1 MIRIRKVYTRTFRKG
16 TFRRRERIAIHVNTN
31 TEIELHEIVDS
42 FREVKQ
48 LFFQLMSEM
57 SCRFGVTGIQLMTLK
72 ALRDRPDIGLGELA
86 DHMRL
91 GSSTLSGVIERLVKA
106 ELVSRERPVH
116 NRRALVLKLSPKGAG
131 VLEEADSAYRK
142 YLSGLNDLDPEE
154 VRAMLQ
160 THQKIIKKLEKVRDE
175 NHHE

>member
-1 MIRIRKVYTRTFRKG
+1 M
-16 TFRRRERIAIHVNTN
+16 NTN

-48 LFFQLMSEM
+48 LFFQLMSDM

-72 ALRDRPDIGLGELA
+72 ALRDRPEIGLGELA

-91 GSSTLSGVIERLVKA
+91 GSSTVSGVIDRLVKA
-106 ELVSRERPVH
+106 ELVIRERPVN
-116 NRRALVLKLSPKGAG
+116 NRRTLVLKLSDKGEQ
-131 VLEEADSAYRK
+131 VLENADSAYRV
-142 YLSGLNDLDPEE
+142 YLAGLNDLDPEE
-154 VRAMLQ
+154 LRIMLAA
-160 THQKIIKKLEKVRDE
+160 HRKIIKKLEEVRDE

>member
-1 MIRIRKVYTRTFRKG
+1 M
-16 TFRRRERIAIHVNTN
+16 NTN
-31 TEIELHEIVDS
+31 KEIELHEIVDS

-72 ALRDRPDIGLGELA
+72 ALRDRPEIGLGELA
-86 DHMRL
+86 ENMRL
-91 GSSTLSGVIERLVKA
+91 GSSTVSGVIDRLVKA
-106 ELVSRERPVH
+106 ELVIRERPVH
-116 NRRALVLKLSPKGAG
+116 NRRALVLKLSPKGKQ
-131 VLEEADSAYRK
+131 VLEEADDAYRS

-154 VRAMLQ
+154 VKAMLRA
-160 THQKIIKKLEKVRDE
+160 HRKIIKKLEEVRDE

>member
-1 MIRIRKVYTRTFRKG
+1 M
-16 TFRRRERIAIHVNTN
+16 NTN

-48 LFFQLMSEM
+48 LFFQLMSDM

-72 ALRDRPDIGLGELA
+72 ALRDRPEIGLGDLA
-86 DHMRL
+86 EHMRL
-91 GSSTLSGVIERLVKA
+91 GSSTVSGVIDRLVKA
-106 ELVSRERPVH
+106 ELVIRERPAN
-116 NRRALVLKLSPKGAG
+116 NRRVLVLKLSEKGEQ
-131 VLEEADSAYRK
+131 VLQGADSAYRQ

-154 VRAMLQ
+154 LQVMLQ
-160 THQKIIKKLEKVRDE
+160 AHRKIIKKLEKVRDE

>member
-1 MIRIRKVYTRTFRKG
+1 MLLYKHFVKERSSRKERT
-16 TFRRRERIAIHVNTN
+16 AIHLNTN

-72 ALRDRPDIGLGELA
+72 ALRDRPEIGLGELA
-86 DHMRL
+86 EHMRL
-91 GSSTLSGVIERLVKA
+91 VSSTVSGVIDRLVKA
-106 ELVSRERPVH
+106 ELVSRERPNH
-116 NRRALVLKLSPKGAG
+116 NRRSIVLKLSPKGLQ
-131 VLEEADSAYRK
+131 VLEEADAAYRK
-142 YLSGLNDLDPEE
+142 YLSGLSDLDPEE
-154 VRAMLQ
+154 VRAMLGV
-160 THQKIIKKLEKVRDE
+160 HRKIIKKLEEVRDE

>member
-1 MIRIRKVYTRTFRKG
+1 MNK
-16 TFRRRERIAIHVNTN
+16 N

-72 ALRDRPDIGLGELA
+72 ALRDRPEIGLGELA
-86 DHMRL
+86 EHMRL
-91 GSSTLSGVIERLVKA
+91 VSSTVSGVIDRLVKA
-106 ELVSRERPVH
+106 ELVIRERPAS
-116 NRRALVLKLSPKGAG
+116 NRRAIVLNLSPKGEQ
-131 VLEEADSAYRK
+131 VLQEADTAYRQ

-154 VRAMLQ
+154 VKAMLIV
-160 THQKIIKKLEKVRDE
+160 HRKIIKKLEEVRDDD
-175 NHHE
+175 HHEE